1 VELGCGSER
10 CQQLQAQ
17 LRHLQKVETL
27 GHLSGGMAHDFA
39 NVLTVIIGSSEQLLE
54 SLPAAD
60 RRGEYARDILDAAT
74 RARGLTAQF
83 LAFSRAERP
92 QPAVIDLNSV
102 VRGMQNILSRTIH
115 ADIELE
121 FRLTAGIDAIRI
133 DKIQLEQVLV
143 NLVVNARDAMPHG
156 GKVTIETRFVTLTTA
171 VGQRGITLTPGRYV
185 VLSVIDTGS
194 GMSADT
200 RRQLFEPLFTTK
212 TSGVGTGFGLF
223 TCDTIVR
230 ESGGLIFVDSEP
242 DAGSVFTVL
251 LPASA
256 DAREEASAPPRPA
269 QDSAGHESVL
279 LLEDSPEVRA
289 VVRRMLGGL
298 GYRVFEAANGRE
310 ALAMVDQHGAEI
322 SLILSDVI
330 LPDVSGA
337 EAVRRVQA
345 RVPGIKALF
354 MSGHTTQALLRQN
367 RLPAGASFI
376 QKPFGRQAF
385 GQKLREV
392 LDA

>member
-83 LAFSRAERP
+83 LAFSRVERP

-102 VRGMQNILSRTIH
+102 VRGMQTILSRTIH

-121 FRLTAGIDAIRI
+121 FRLTAGIDPIRI

-156 GKVTIETRFVTLTTA
+156 GKATIETRFMTLTTA
-171 VGQRGITLTPGRYV
+171 VGQRGITLAPGRYV
-185 VLSVIDTGS
+185 VLSVTDTGC
-194 GMSADT
+194 GMSAET

-212 TSGVGTGFGLF
+212 ASGVGTGFGLF

-256 DAREEASAPPRPA
+256 DAREKASAPPGPA

-279 LLEDSPEVRA
+279 LLEDSPEVRT

-337 EAVRRVQA
+337 EVVRRVQA

>member
-10 CQQLQAQ
+10 CQQLRAQ

-83 LAFSRAERP
+83 LAFSRSERP

-121 FRLTAGIDAIRI
+121 FRLTAGIDAIRVN
-133 DKIQLEQVLV
+133 KIQLEQVLV

-156 GKVTIETRFVTLTTA
+156 GKVTIETRFMTLTTA
-171 VGQRGITLTPGRYV
+171 VGQRGITLAPGRYV
-185 VLSVIDTGS
+185 VLAVTDTGC

-212 TSGVGTGFGLF
+212 ASGIGTGFGLF

-256 DAREEASAPPRPA
+256 EAREKASAPPRPA
-269 QDSAGHESVL
+269 QETAGHESIL
-279 LLEDSPEVRA
+279 LLEDSPEVRV

-298 GYRVFEAANGRE
+298 GYRVFEAASGRE

-322 SLILSDVI
+322 RLILSDVI

-337 EAVRRVQA
+337 EVVRQVRA

-354 MSGHTTQALLRQN
+354 MSGHTTQALFRQN